1 VTSGTITATLPAQSI
16 TLFVVPARTPTAAS
30 VTISGRVMNAAGRAL
45 RGVRVALTGASGEQR
60 TVLTNS
66 FGYYHFADVAAGSTY
81 IINVFSKKHTF
92 NQPTRT
98 HLIQGETTGVDFVAN
113 D

>member
-1 VTSGTITATLPAQSI
+1 
-16 TLFVVPARTPTAAS
+16 
-30 VTISGRVMNAAGRAL
+30 MNAAGRGL

-66 FGYYHFADVAAGSTY
+66 LGYYRFADVAAGSTY

-92 NQPTRT
+92 NQPTQT
-98 HLIQGETTGVDFVAN
+98 HLVQGEITDVDFIAN